1 MVVATNATTTSTIPS
16 NHPRFVPTQIII
28 IIIII
33 IIIVGV
39 PPHCNDGYFTTPDRI
54 GITEQSIGITAHD
67 WTDANGVVGF
77 IRFPLALDRLQQQS
91 FSASC

>member
-28 IIIII
+28 II
-33 IIIVGV
+33 VGV
-39 PPHCNDGYFTTPDRI
+39 SPHCNDGYFTTPDRI
-54 GITEQSIGITAHD
+54 GITEQSIGITADD

-91 FSASC
+91 FSSSY

>member
-1 MVVATNATTTSTIPS
+1 MVVATNATATSTIPS
-16 NHPRFVPTQIII
+16 NHPRLVPTQ
-28 IIIII
+28 II

-39 PPHCNDGYFTTPDRI
+39 PPHCNDGYCTTPDRI

-91 FSASC
+91 FSSSY